1 MLKGSGAMLRIDR
14 VLGSRLERA
23 FSEEI
28 HRLEHRGAVDVVN
41 IPPGDLARSRLLTTT
56 RGGEE
61 LAIALP
67 QHQKLF
73 DGAILLIDGERAIV
87 VSAATERWMR
97 LEPRSISDA
106 IELGYHAG
114 NLHWRV
120 RFLGEALFVALEGRP
135 EDYTA
140 RLGEMISSHRVG
152 VSILDE
158 EGGTDDGGG
167 TQGGDDPSTRAR
179 SATP

>member
-1 MLKGSGAMLRIDR
+1 MLRIDR
-14 VLGSRLERA
+14 VLGSRLETA
-23 FSEEI
+23 FAEQI

-41 IPPGDLARSRLLTTT
+41 IPVADLARRRLLATT
-56 RGGEE
+56 RAGEE

-67 QHQKLF
+67 RYQKLF
-73 DGAILLIDGERAIV
+73 DGAILLIDGERVIV
-87 VSAATERWMR
+87 VRAATERWMR

-120 RFLGEALFVALEGRP
+120 RFQGEVLFVALEGRP

-140 RLGEMISSHRVG
+140 RLGEMISAGRVG

-158 EGGTDDGGG
+158 EPDGGH
-167 TQGGDDPSTRAR
+167 RRR
-179 SATP
+179 SAADG

>member
-1 MLKGSGAMLRIDR
+1 MLRIDR
-14 VLGSRLERA
+14 VLGSRLESV
-23 FSEEI
+23 FSDQI
-28 HRLEHRGAVDVVN
+28 HRLEHRGLVDVVQ
-41 IPPGDLARSRLLTTT
+41 IPVADLARRRLLATT
-56 RGGEE
+56 RAGEE

-67 QHQKLF
+67 REQKLF

-87 VSAATERWMR
+87 VRAATERWMR

-120 RFLGEALFVALEGRP
+120 RFQGEALFVAMEGRL

-140 RLGEMISSHRVG
+140 RLNAMISERRVA
-152 VSILDE
+152 VSILDDE
-158 EGGTDDGGG
+158 RHDGTAEPGAHEGHLHHHG
-167 TQGGDDPSTRAR
+167 QR
-179 SATP
+179 

>member
-1 MLKGSGAMLRIDR
+1 MLRIDH
-14 VLGSRLERA
+14 VVGSRLEDA

-28 HRLEHRGAVDVVN
+28 HRLEHRGAVDEVN
-41 IPPGDLARSRLLTTT
+41 IPAADLARRRLLAVT
-56 RGGEE
+56 RAGEE

-67 QHQKLF
+67 PHQKLF

-87 VSAATERWMR
+87 VRAATGRWMR

-106 IELGYHAG
+106 IELGYQAG

-120 RFLGEALFVALEGRP
+120 RFQGEALVVALEGRP

-140 RLGEMISSHRVG
+140 RLEEMISARRIG

-158 EGGTDDGGG
+158 EEGRGVASDQQTEDGLA
-167 TQGGDDPSTRAR
+167 RA
-179 SATP
+179 T

>member
-1 MLKGSGAMLRIDR
+1 MLRIDH
-14 VLGSRLERA
+14 VVGSRLEAA
-23 FSEEI
+23 FSGEI
-28 HRLEHRGAVDVVN
+28 DRLERRGAVDEVN
-41 IPPGDLARSRLLTTT
+41 IPVADLVRRRLLAVT
-56 RGGEE
+56 RAGEE

-67 QHQKLF
+67 LHQKLF

-87 VSAATERWMR
+87 VRAATGRSMR

-106 IELGYHAG
+106 IELGYQAG

-120 RFLGEALFVALEGRP
+120 RFQGEALVVALEGRP

-140 RLGEMISSHRVG
+140 PLEEMISARRVG

-158 EGGTDDGGG
+158 EEGRGAASDQQTEDGLAG
-167 TQGGDDPSTRAR
+167 
-179 SATP
+179 AT

>member
-1 MLKGSGAMLRIDR
+1 MLRIDR
-14 VLGSRLERA
+14 VLGSRLESEY
-23 FSEEI
+23 SEEI
-28 HRLEHRGAVDVVN
+28 HRLEHRGAVDLVN
-41 IPPGDLARSRLLTTT
+41 IPVADLARRRLLATT
-56 RGGEE
+56 RAGEE

-67 QHQKLF
+67 RHQKLF

-87 VSAATERWMR
+87 VHAATERWMR
-97 LEPRSISDA
+97 LEPRSIGDA

-120 RFLGEALFVALEGRP
+120 RFQGEVLFVALEGRP

-140 RLGEMISSHRVG
+140 RLGEMISARRIG

-158 EGGTDDGGG
+158 EVRDGSPERTAQLDDGPVAENNHFHHDGH
-167 TQGGDDPSTRAR
+167 
-179 SATP
+179 